1 MGSLSTPAVPGG
13 VDSRMAWRIAIVVAF
28 ANGFGFG
35 LAYTFGA
42 FFDAMGEDL
51 GAGRGATALIFAVT
65 IFLFFGLGII
75 SGPLADRYGPRR
87 LVLVSAVLMGI
98 GLVATSQVQVLWLGY
113 LTYGVGVGVAAG
125 LYVTPLTAAVGGWF
139 VRSRALA
146 LGVTSAGN
154 GLGTLILVPTADRFI
169 EAHGWRTAYVI
180 LAAVGVPILLLAAL
194 LVRRPPI
201 APPPPARERLRV
213 VAGTTALRLLTA
225 SGMLMSIGLFVAFA
239 FIVPFAKDDG
249 VSSQRAALLVGIVG
263 ATSVAGRIGISAFAR
278 RAGPVRLFQFC
289 LALQPPA
296 YLVWLLSGGNYGL
309 LVLFA
314 LLLGVAYGG
323 FVALGPVVTAHLFV
337 VVGLGSVLGL
347 LFLGAGVGGLIGPPV
362 AGWLAEASD
371 GHTLPIAVVI
381 AVTTVS
387 AVLTFLLPRDPLT
400 VETASPA

>member
-1 MGSLSTPAVPGG
+1 
-13 VDSRMAWRIAIVVAF
+13 
-28 ANGFGFG
+28 
-35 LAYTFGA
+35 
-42 FFDAMGEDL
+42 
-51 GAGRGATALIFAVT
+51 
-65 IFLFFGLGII
+65 
-75 SGPLADRYGPRR
+75 
-87 LVLVSAVLMGI
+87 
-98 GLVATSQVQVLWLGY
+98 
-113 LTYGVGVGVAAG
+113 
-125 LYVTPLTAAVGGWF
+125 
-139 VRSRALA
+139 
-146 LGVTSAGN
+146 
-154 GLGTLILVPTADRFI
+154 
-169 EAHGWRTAYVI
+169 
-180 LAAVGVPILLLAAL
+180 
-194 LVRRPPI
+194 
-201 APPPPARERLRV
+201 
-213 VAGTTALRLLTA
+213 
-225 SGMLMSIGLFVAFA
+225 
-239 FIVPFAKDDG
+239 VPFAKDDG

-323 FVALGPVVTAHLFV
+323 FVALGPVVTAHLFG

-400 VETASPA
+400 VETARPA